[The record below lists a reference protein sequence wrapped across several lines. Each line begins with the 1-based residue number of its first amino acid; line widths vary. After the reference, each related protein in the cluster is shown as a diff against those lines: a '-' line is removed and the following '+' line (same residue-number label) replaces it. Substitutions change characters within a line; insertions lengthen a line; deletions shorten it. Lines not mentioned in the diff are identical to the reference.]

1 MAILQKSLI
10 AANAIEDFIGGNN
23 SSNSLKYK
31 NNRPRRQQTVFDQ
44 PVKNIIRKYEH
55 VQKIATAQ
63 GDDYT
68 TGCLLGYNYFR
79 IYYKIIATDLIKQQS
94 LDADLKATKPVSFV
108 ESLENNLSIFFIIEE
123 AKETVLD
130 FHKEL

>member
-23 SSNSLKYK
+23 NSNSLKYK
-31 NNRPRRQQTVFDQ
+31 NNRPKRQQTVFDQ

-79 IYYKIIATDLIKQQS
+79 IYYKIIATDLIK
-94 LDADLKATKPVSFV
+94 
-108 ESLENNLSIFFIIEE
+108 
-123 AKETVLD
+123 
-130 FHKEL
+130 